1 MTWGNRSVIYAVKH
15 EGGPRF
21 PMTKNFANLKAATA
35 SLALIFFHGSIGYA
49 QDGFPEWQGTSDG
62 DFQVVTALHSEG
74 TTYALI
80 VRDAQGR
87 DFMCRLYGSRSFG
100 GIQELTSC
108 EPIITRENADR
119 QDERNRILISNFIS
133 ENVPR
138 DVCGRDISS
147 LYDMAY
153 ERFEGSRFEEE
164 FGRWNRNLNNRLI
177 REALE
182 AISDL
187 IFVEA
192 RMREGRVWVDGRVIW
207 SEFEGELDT
216 ITFEQEGRRVL
227 LEGACR

>member
-1 MTWGNRSVIYAVKH
+1 MKH

-21 PMTKNFANLKAATA
+21 PMTMNFSNLKAATA

-49 QDGFPEWQGTSDG
+49 QDWFPQWQGASDE

-87 DFMCRLYGSRSFG
+87 DFMCRLYGSRSFD
-100 GIQELTSC
+100 GIQELTNC

-119 QDERNRILISNFIS
+119 QDERNRTIISNFLS

-138 DVCGRDISS
+138 DVCGADISS
-147 LYDMAY
+147 LYDLAY
-153 ERFEGSRFEEE
+153 ERFESGRFEEE

-192 RMREGRVWVDGRVIW
+192 RMRDGRVWVDGRVIW
-207 SEFEGELDT
+207 SEFEGELNS
-216 ITFEQEGRRVL
+216 ITFEQEGQRVL
-227 LEGACR
+227 FEDVCF